1 MKLASYNIRKA
12 VGLDRRRDPGRVIDV
27 VNGIEADVV
36 MLQEADRRLGMRPT
50 ALPFRLIAEHT
61 DFTFAALATNQ
72 VSLGWHGNAILVR
85 KGIEVSGATRIDLPG
100 LEPRGA
106 VSAVIAGRLRVVGV
120 HLGLMRR
127 HRHGQLRQ
135 IRRAL
140 DHCTLPTAVLGD
152 FNEWSPHAGLEEF
165 QDDYVMH
172 APGHSFHAARP
183 VAALDRIGLTRDIG
197 FQGAGVVETQLSR
210 IASDHLPVWAEV
222 DLPAPA
228 PEFSEDSGEGF
239 SEKPLPRALSAALA
253 G

>member
-27 VNGIEADVV
+27 VNAIEADVV
-36 MLQEADRRLGMRPT
+36 VLQEADRRLGMRPT
-50 ALPFRLIAEHT
+50 ALPFHLIAEHT
-61 DFTFAALATNQ
+61 DFEAVALANNP

-85 KGIEVSGATRIDLPG
+85 RGIEVSDPTHINLPG

-106 VSAVIAGRLRVVGV
+106 VSAVIGGRLRIVGV

-140 DHCTLPTAVLGD
+140 DHCGLPTAVMGD

-165 QDDYVMH
+165 QNDYVMY

-183 VAALDRIGLTRDIG
+183 VASLDRIGLTHDIG
-197 FQGAGVVETQLSR
+197 LQDAGVIETKLSR
-210 IASDHLPVWAEV
+210 VASDHLPIWAEV
-222 DLPAPA
+222 DLPP
-228 PEFSEDSGEGF
+228 
-239 SEKPLPRALSAALA
+239 ALSDAARA

>member
-36 MLQEADRRLGMRPT
+36 VLQEADRRLGMRPT
-50 ALPFRLIAEHT
+50 ALPFHLIAEHT
-61 DFTFAALATNQ
+61 DFTFAMLATNR

-85 KGIEVSGATRIDLPG
+85 KGIEVSEVTRIDLPG

-106 VSAVIAGRLRVVGV
+106 VSAVIGGRLRVVGV

-140 DHCTLPTAVLGD
+140 DHCSLPTAVLGD

-183 VAALDRIGLTRDIG
+183 VAALDRIGLTHDIG

-210 IASDHLPVWAEV
+210 VASDHLPVWADI
-222 DLPAPA
+222 DLPPAPA
-228 PEFSEDSGEGF
+228 ELTC
-239 SEKPLPRALSAALA
+239 KPDERLSQHASPRALSAALA